1 MSGQLEITNP
11 DTIAPPKSTYSHVS
25 SFSVT
30 GPCRIISIAGQA
42 GIDKSYEL
50 VALDLDAQVK
60 AALENLRACLESVG
74 AGPKDVIRVTHYIV
88 GYDEKDRAWSRHFVD
103 FFLGN
108 PPPATLVPGEPS
120 FSTLV
125 FYTCKSFELIM
136 LSLVHSV

>member
-30 GPCRIISIAGQA
+30 SPCRIISIAGQA

-60 AALENLRACLESVG
+60 QHWRIYEHV
-74 AGPKDVIRVTHYIV
+74 
-88 GYDEKDRAWSRHFVD
+88 
-103 FFLGN
+103 
-108 PPPATLVPGEPS
+108 
-120 FSTLV
+120 
-125 FYTCKSFELIM
+125 
-136 LSLVHSV
+136 

>member
-30 GPCRIISIAGQA
+30 SPCRIISIAGQA

-50 VALDLDAQVK
+50 VALDLDSQVK
-60 AALENLRACLESVG
+60 PALENLRACLESVG

-88 GYDEKDRAWSRHFVD
+88 GYDEKTGRGQ
-103 FFLGN
+103 GN
-108 PPPATLVPGEPS
+108 LWISFWEIRLQQRLCQVSPPSQLLS
-120 FSTLV
+120 FICARV
-125 FYTCKSFELIM
+125 
-136 LSLVHSV
+136 LS